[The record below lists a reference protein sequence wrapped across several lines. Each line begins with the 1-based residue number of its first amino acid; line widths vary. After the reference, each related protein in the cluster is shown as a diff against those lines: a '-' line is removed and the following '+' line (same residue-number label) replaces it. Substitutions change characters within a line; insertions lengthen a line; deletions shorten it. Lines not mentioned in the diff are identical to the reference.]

1 MTLSSS
7 TGTERLSW
15 HEPKRR
21 STPPP
26 KRKNPIAHFSIG
38 RSGIFRVWTDEN
50 RQNARLT
57 LDGHCRSRPFTTLFL
72 HLNRYESQA
81 TESFR
86 GDCVCRQFF
95 ADKTVR
101 SGLSSTSSLVATKRK
116 SLAQTSRDEARARN
130 RAKSRR
136 QNSVHLVCFAM
147 HPPHRTHITYHT
159 SSGYVYPW
167 CDRRCSPWTE
177 NSSHRS
183 TLHGVQGM

>member
-1 MTLSSS
+1 MAASK
-7 TGTERLSW
+7 RLLQISW
-15 HEPKRR
+15 HEPNRR
-21 STPPP
+21 STS

-38 RSGIFRVWTDEN
+38 RSGIFGGWTEN

-57 LDGHCRSRPFTTLFL
+57 LDGHCRSCPFTTLFL

-130 RAKSRR
+130 RAKSRP

-147 HPPHRTHITYHT
+147 HPLIVFT
-159 SSGYVYPW
+159 SLTGYVYPW
-167 CDRRCSPWTE
+167 CYHRCSP
-177 NSSHRS
+177 RRK
-183 TLHGVQGM
+183 